1 MVVGSMQ
8 LSKVL
13 KTVTLDLY
21 TLPNDF
27 CIRSVN
33 LASRKTTVIMKGSPI
48 GPASFACSMT
58 AAVLSQLT
66 VFTVMVST

>member
-1 MVVGSMQ
+1 MQ

-13 KTVTLDLY
+13 KTVTLDPY

-33 LASRKTTVIMKGSPI
+33 LASRKTTVII
-48 GPASFACSMT
+48 
-58 AAVLSQLT
+58 
-66 VFTVMVST
+66 VMVTSHLIVYLI